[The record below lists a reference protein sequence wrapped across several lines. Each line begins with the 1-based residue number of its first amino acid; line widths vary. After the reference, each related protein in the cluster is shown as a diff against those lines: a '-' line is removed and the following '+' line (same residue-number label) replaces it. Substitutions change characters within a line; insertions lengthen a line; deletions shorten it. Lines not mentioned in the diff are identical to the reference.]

1 MSTPK
6 TIATEI
12 GTAGEPA
19 ALTDQ
24 DLDAVTGG
32 GVVQQH
38 TAAILSTNGGADT
51 TRSFPTETVKMT
63 YGAIEWTY

>member
-1 MSTPK
+1 MSTAK

-19 ALTDQ
+19 ALTDK

-32 GVVQQH
+32 GVAMLQQH
-38 TAAILSTNGGADT
+38 TAGSDT
-51 TRSFPTETVKMT
+51 TRNFPTETVKMT